1 MREEIAVATVSGKAY
16 YLLVKE
22 LKERRLPFLSLRPQD
37 NIPLDVK
44 VVIITEKERYLV
56 AHSSILVFDEE
67 TDPSKTVD
75 EALRIV
81 QGKQRYEKM
90 VIGIDPGETFGVAII
105 SDGRVL
111 ETLNCPGLKET
122 VDTVLKV
129 LGETPAILK
138 VVKIGNGVPHH
149 MKELMQSL
157 DEVLPKETMIE
168 VVPEAGTSQLTKE
181 TTHRRDMRNAMSAV
195 KIAKRKGKTFPRK
208 TKISYSNK
216 T

>member
-37 NIPLDVK
+37 SIPLDIK
-44 VVIITEKERYLV
+44 VVITTEKERHLV
-56 AHSSILVFDEE
+56 AHPSVLTFEEE
-67 TDPSKTVD
+67 TDPSKVVN

-81 QGKQRYEKM
+81 QGKQRYEKT
-90 VIGIDPGETFGVAII
+90 VIGIDPGETFGVAIL

-111 ETLNCPGLKET
+111 ETLNCPSLKET

-129 LGETPAILK
+129 LEETPAILK
-138 VVKIGNGVPHH
+138 TVKIGNGAPRHL
-149 MKELMQSL
+149 KELLHSL
-157 DEVLPKETMIE
+157 DEALPKETIME
-168 VVPEAGTSQLTKE
+168 VVPEAGTSQLTGGA
-181 TTHRRDMRNAMSAV
+181 THRREMRNVMSAV
-195 KIAKRKGKTFPRK
+195 KIAKRGGKTFPRK
-208 TKISYSNK
+208 AKFSYSNK

>member
-1 MREEIAVATVSGKAY
+1 MRREIAVATVSGKAY

-22 LKERRLPFLSLRPQD
+22 LKERRLPFLSLKPQD
-37 NIPLDVK
+37 SIPLDVK
-44 VVIITEKERYLV
+44 VIITTKKERPLV
-56 AHSSILVFDEE
+56 NHPSVLVFEDKN
-67 TDPSKTVD
+67 DPSKIVN

-90 VIGIDPGETFGVAII
+90 VIGIDPGETFGVAIL

-111 ETLNCPGLKET
+111 ETLNSPSLKET

-138 VVKIGNGVPHH
+138 VVKIGNGAPRH
-149 MKELMQSL
+149 MKELLYSL

-168 VVPEAGTSQLTKE
+168 VVPEAGTSQLTGQ
-181 TTHRRDMRNAMSAV
+181 TTHRREMRNVLSAV
-195 KIAKRKGKTFPRK
+195 KIAKREGKNFPRK
-208 TKISYSNK
+208 TKITYPNK

>member
-22 LKERRLPFLSLRPQD
+22 LKERRLPFLSLKPQD
-37 NIPLDVK
+37 SIPLDVK
-44 VVIITEKERYLV
+44 VVITTKKERHLV
-56 AHSSILVFDEE
+56 VHPSVLVFEEE
-67 TDPSKTVD
+67 TDPSKIVN

-90 VIGIDPGETFGVAII
+90 VIGIDPGETFGVAIL

-111 ETLNCPGLKET
+111 ETLNCPSLRET

-138 VVKIGNGVPHH
+138 VVKIGDGAPRH
-149 MKELMQSL
+149 MKELLNSL
-157 DEVLPKETMIE
+157 DEVLPKETIME
-168 VVPEAGTSQLTKE
+168 VVPEAGTSQLTGG
-181 TTHRRDMRNAMSAV
+181 TAHRRDMRNAMSAV

-208 TKISYSNK
+208 TEILHSNEQ
-216 T
+216 